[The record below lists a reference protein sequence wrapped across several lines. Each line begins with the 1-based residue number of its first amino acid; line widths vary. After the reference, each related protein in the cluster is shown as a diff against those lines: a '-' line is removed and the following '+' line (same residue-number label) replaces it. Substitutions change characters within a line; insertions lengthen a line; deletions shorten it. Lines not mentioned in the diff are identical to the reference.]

1 MSLWKL
7 IIQSHSQEIKALVI
21 TTMSL
26 GPVDSKRTS
35 PNDIKVQWATLQR
48 RKNARKGELHGK
60 VILLVVTQTKPA
72 KGENIVPENK
82 NKKTQKKN
90 TSIWKKD

>member
-7 IIQSHSQEIKALVI
+7 IQSHSQEIKALVI

-26 GPVDSKRTS
+26 GPEDSKRTS
-35 PNDIKVQWATLQR
+35 PNDNKVQWGYSAKA
-48 RKNARKGELHGK
+48 KNARKGELHGK

-72 KGENIVPENK
+72 KGEK
-82 NKKTQKKN
+82 YCSRK
-90 TSIWKKD
+90 